1 MEESRLMK
9 YEVDENG
16 YIIKG
21 YEPDAKDI
29 PDGVVDAWEG
39 SGFFKPRYNREQGQ
53 WVEGA
58 TQEEIDEILKGTNPI
73 DEPVSEV
80 EQLKEQVLD
89 LQRVC
94 NVLMAN
100 QSQ

>member
-9 YEVDENG
+9 YEIDENG

-39 SGFFKPRYNREQGQ
+39 SGFFKPRYDREKRQ

-80 EQLKEQVLD
+80 EQMKEQILN
-89 LQRVC
+89 LQRMC

-100 QSQ
+100 QP

>member
-9 YEVDENG
+9 YEIDENG
-16 YIIKG
+16 NIIKG

-73 DEPVSEV
+73 DESVSEV

>member
-9 YEVDENG
+9 YEIDENG

-39 SGFFKPRYNREQGQ
+39 SGFFKPRYDREQGQ

-58 TQEEIDEILKGTNPI
+58 TQEEIDEILKGTNLI
-73 DEPVSEV
+73 NEPVSEV
-80 EQLKEQVLD
+80 EQMKEQILN
-89 LQRVC
+89 LQRMC

-100 QSQ
+100 QP

>member
-9 YEVDENG
+9 YEIDENG

-73 DEPVSEV
+73 DESPSEV